1 MKKTIKLLHEVSG
14 ATVTANLIKR
24 GLSECVMTGVR
35 GISEQ
40 TAKLVGPAYTLR
52 NIPKRSDKV
61 TGDVLSDKN
70 YAQRVM
76 LEQAPRGSVVVLD
89 CHGEINAAIAGD
101 LMVARLKYRGV
112 AGLVGDGGLRDV
124 KETREMFFPVYCG
137 GFTPNP
143 STSKMFAFELQVP
156 IGCGGVAVF
165 PNDIIFADNDGVVV
179 IPTEI
184 ASEVA
189 EQCLEQEQIEKFCR
203 LKLDSGATIV
213 GTYPPDEKTMEE
225 YRLWKSDKTQ

>member
-1 MKKTIKLLHEVSG
+1 MYNLGEYKVEKTIQILHEVSG

-89 CHGEINAAIAGD
+89 YYGEINAAIAGD
-101 LMVARLKYRGV
+101 LMVARLKYRG
-112 AGLVGDGGLRDV
+112 
-124 KETREMFFPVYCG
+124 
-137 GFTPNP
+137 
-143 STSKMFAFELQVP
+143 
-156 IGCGGVAVF
+156 
-165 PNDIIFADNDGVVV
+165 
-179 IPTEI
+179 
-184 ASEVA
+184 
-189 EQCLEQEQIEKFCR
+189 
-203 LKLDSGATIV
+203 LD
-213 GTYPPDEKTMEE
+213 
-225 YRLWKSDKTQ
+225 